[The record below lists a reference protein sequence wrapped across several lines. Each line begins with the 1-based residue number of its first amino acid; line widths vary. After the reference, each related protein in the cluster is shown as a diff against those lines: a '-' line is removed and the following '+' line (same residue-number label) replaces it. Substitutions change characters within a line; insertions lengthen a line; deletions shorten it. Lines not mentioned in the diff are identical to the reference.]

1 MVTGVIQL
9 RRMNCDGLWGA
20 VLLGGQLLRM
30 VLVNCQ
36 LTPGVN
42 SDICDL

>member
-9 RRMNCDGLWGA
+9 RRMNCDELWGA
-20 VLLGGQLLRM
+20 VLLGGQLLCM

-36 LTPGVN
+36 LTPGAN

>member
-9 RRMNCDGLWGA
+9 PRMNCDGLWGV
-20 VLLGGQLLRM
+20 VLLGGRTLHM

-36 LTPGVN
+36 RTPGEN
-42 SDICDL
+42 SDISDL

>member
-20 VLLGGQLLRM
+20 VLLGGQLLLYGASKLSTDPRGK
-30 VLVNCQ
+30 Q
-36 LTPGVN
+36 
-42 SDICDL
+42 